1 MEGGMTDPAGLA
13 LYPSNRCKTLY
24 LIRHGQAVH
33 NVAGEKNHK
42 AYSFPEFFDAQL
54 SPLGWDQVDNLRKHV
69 NACGVA
75 KKIELVVV
83 SPLLRTMQTAVG
95 VFGGDKFTNTSSL
108 EEEKPLMVE
117 NAGNSSRHA
126 ISSSNSPPFIAVE
139 YCRERMGRNACDK
152 RRSITE
158 YSALFPGIDFSQIEN
173 NEDVYWKPDSR
184 ETDEQVAARGVT
196 FFKWLWSRTEKE
208 IAVVTHSAFLLET
221 LRLFGNDTHPS
232 IKTNE
237 ISHPFS
243 NCELRSMVLVDTS
256 MLGSDVPIANYP

>member
-1 MEGGMTDPAGLA
+1 MEGGIADPAGLA
-13 LYPSNRCKTLY
+13 LYPSHRCKTLY

-54 SPLGWDQVDNLRKHV
+54 SPLGWDQVGNLRKHV
-69 NACGVA
+69 NACGLA

-95 VFGGDKFTNTSSL
+95 VFGGEKFTNTSSSQTA
-108 EEEKPLMVE
+108 V
-117 NAGNSSRHA
+117 GSRHT
-126 ISSSNSPPFIAVE
+126 ISSSTSPPFIEVEYCQERMLPPFIAVE

-158 YSALFPGIDFSQIEN
+158 YSALFPEIDFSEIEN
-173 NEDVYWKPDSR
+173 DEDVYWKPDSR
-184 ETDEQVAARGVT
+184 ETDEQLAARGVT
-196 FFKWLWSRTEKE
+196 FLKWLWSRTEKE

-237 ISHPFS
+237 YLILSQIVS
-243 NCELRSMVLVDTS
+243 
-256 MLGSDVPIANYP
+256 SDQWC